1 MLMAREGSVLM
12 ERLRFPPVS
21 AMTAWI
27 INLVFWNDDLNLKN
41 WVASW
46 PRQYPRGFGE
56 AVLRA
61 FETHLANSPGR
72 RDLRFKPELDAGSC
86 FAQFWRLPMNDTWE
100 DADLLAPFT
109 YLMTSSK
116 VRNGCCPNWKHVFP
130 RLVLMH
136 GLIIWDRWTVPLKD
150 PWCLAPAHVGF
161 LQGVQT
167 WGLSSRNNAMGFI
180 FYHSIIFLKNQ
191 SLI

>member
-27 INLVFWNDDLNLKN
+27 INLVFWNDDLNFKN

-180 FYHSIIFLKNQ
+180 FYHCIIF
-191 SLI
+191 